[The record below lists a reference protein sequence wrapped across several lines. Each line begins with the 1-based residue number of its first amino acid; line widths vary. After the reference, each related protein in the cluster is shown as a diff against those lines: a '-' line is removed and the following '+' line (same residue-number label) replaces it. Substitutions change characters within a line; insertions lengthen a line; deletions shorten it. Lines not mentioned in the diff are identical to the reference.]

1 MRRDLV
7 ARGALFVAELASYQS
22 SGLVFG
28 LLVKECKTYTGEEER
43 IRERGERREPD
54 RMKLKETE

>member
-1 MRRDLV
+1 M
-7 ARGALFVAELASYQS
+7 FVAELASYQS

-28 LLVKECKTYTGEEER
+28 LLVKECKRLILEKKRGLA
-43 IRERGERREPD
+43 REGSEPD